1 MVIAIPLVN
10 WFGARYGGRNCKD
23 VVSFE
28 RLFAVD
34 TAGPDP

>member
-23 VVSFE
+23 VSFE